1 MWPLTTADSSAQR
14 VPERPATSVVDKG
27 TFPWG
32 IDSGDAID
40 QTLSSICDAIDL
52 GLGSDDRSSCAN
64 CCAFNA
70 VIAGLIDSDVM
81 TPAQLVGFLFKPPE
95 KQ

>member
-1 MWPLTTADSSAQR
+1 M
-14 VPERPATSVVDKG
+14 SVVDKG

-81 TPAQLVGFLFKPPE
+81 TPEQLLVGCLFKPPE
-95 KQ
+95 K